1 MRYLTAGFTGCLLFF
16 SIQLLTLGQNIN
28 ISAPVAPPLQV
39 RTTFDLDPFYEQ
51 WIDVGGL
58 PVVASAKVNPYAL
71 KEAAWL
77 IWQMVGHRPEVLRA
91 LAQNNVRF
99 AVMAHNELTTDIPE
113 HSDLQ
118 PDSYWDRRARGLG
131 PTPIRPAVSCG
142 AENLLNY
149 PGDPYSTENILVH
162 EFAHAIHQMAL
173 NTIIPNFDKR
183 LAATFSA
190 AKQKGLWRNTYAITN
205 KEEYWA
211 EGTQS
216 WFDTNRAN
224 DSEHNHVDT
233 RGKLKR
239 YDPALAKLLKEIF
252 GDTDWRYTRAV
263 TRLHLL
269 HLHGFNPQQSPT
281 FLWPLDLAACSQ
293 QVTDPDNTGDIAFID
308 LEPYNLG
315 LLPCLKSRG
324 TDVDAVVTFE
334 NQTGG
339 DILYYWIDFEG
350 NAQLFGAVA
359 ANALYKQST
368 YVGHVWLVKNRKG
381 KPLAVFSAVAETGRA
396 IIGTTPAP
404 FAEADLAEAGPKIEG
419 PWLWMVVPTARKG
432 VLAVAASGKD
442 YLATASKRAVTEQ
455 QIATKGA
462 TVGERVQKRVWTLGK
477 LAPTGGNNITDMVN
491 AIGLKKGSI
500 DYHVA
505 YGSITLDA
513 PRRQNTQ
520 MYVGSD
526 DSVKVWLNG
535 ALVYSKLADRPADNY
550 QEGFPVTLKKGK
562 NILFVAVYNGIG
574 WWSGFFGFQNNAVY
588 SVVPVNPGVISDPN
602 LAAVIRDTLGLA
614 PGTPITQQ
622 ALKKL
627 TTLEA
632 SPHNIAELTGQEGTI
647 KDLTGLAHATQ
658 LRRVSLQDHHIQDIA
673 PLATLTQLE
682 TVWLPNNPVRDLSP
696 LANLERLTHVSVN
709 VNKIGT
715 LRKYVDLTQL
725 EALGIH
731 GSGKPI
737 QGLNLL
743 AKLQQLKSLS
753 VVSAKVKNLGFLKN
767 LQQLEALTLD
777 HNAISNLSPLA
788 GLTALTRLS
797 LWDNK
802 VSNLKPLATLTQLT
816 YLDLDNNKVRNV
828 TPLAKLTK
836 LEFLYLSN
844 NPIRNVKPLAK
855 LTHLKTLWLAGN
867 PIQDLSPLRHLTNL
881 EDVDV
886 EIPGPVAA
894 APATVAV
901 PNQTALLANYPNPF
915 NPETWIPY
923 HLTAPADVTLTLYAV
938 DGKVVRRLDLGHQA
952 AGFYQRK
959 RRAAYWDGRNTV
971 GERVASGLYF
981 YTLTAGD
988 FAATGKML
996 ILQ

>member
-1 MRYLTAGFTGCLLFF
+1 MRYLTAGFTVCLLFF

-28 ISAPVAPPLQV
+28 ISEPVAPPIQV
-39 RTTFDLDPFYEQ
+39 RNTFDLDPFYEQ

-71 KEAAWL
+71 KEAVWL
-77 IWQMVGHRPEVLRA
+77 IRQMIGHRPEVLRT

-118 PDSYWDRRARGLG
+118 PPDYWDRRARGLG

-142 AENLLNY
+142 EENLLNY

-162 EFAHAIHQMAL
+162 EFAHAIHEMAL
-173 NTIIPNFDKR
+173 NTIIPDFDNR
-183 LAATFSA
+183 LAATFTA
-190 AKQKGLWRNTYAITN
+190 AKQKGLWRNTYAMTN

-233 RGKLKR
+233 RDKLKR

-252 GDTDWRYTRAV
+252 GDTDWRYTRAL
-263 TRLHLL
+263 TRLHLS
-269 HLHGFNPQQSPT
+269 HLQGFNPQQSPT
-281 FLWPLDLAACSQ
+281 FLWPLDLEACSQ
-293 QVTDPDNTGDIAFID
+293 QLTDPDNTGDIAFID

-339 DILYYWIDFEG
+339 DILYYWINFEG
-350 NAQLFGAVA
+350 NAQLFGEVA
-359 ANALYKQST
+359 ANDLYEQST
-368 YVGHVWLVKNRKG
+368 YVGNVWLVKNRKG
-381 KPLAVFSAVAETGRA
+381 KNLAVFSAVAETGRV

-432 VLAVAASGKD
+432 VVEVAASGKD

-455 QIATKGA
+455 QIAMKGA
-462 TVGERVQKRVWTLGK
+462 TVGERVKNRVWTFGK

-491 AIGLKKGSI
+491 AIGLKKGNI

-535 ALVYSKLADRPADNY
+535 VLVYNKPADRPANNY

-574 WWSGFFGFQNNAVY
+574 WWSGFFGFKKDAVY
-588 SVVPVNPGVISDPN
+588 SLLLTPIVHIQPARRPSMYWVAAETGALYRLVGTEVENLVPGVQK
-602 LAAVIRDTLGLA
+602 ALGLA
-614 PGTPITQQ
+614 VDTTNSHIYWTEQTGKNKGSVKTANLDGTNVQI
-622 ALKKL
+622 
-627 TTLEA
+627 
-632 SPHNIAELTGQEGTI
+632 
-647 KDLTGLAHATQ
+647 
-658 LRRVSLQDHHIQDIA
+658 
-673 PLATLTQLE
+673 LATLKSVPTSIAVDAAKSKLYWTNASGRIQ
-682 TVWLPNNPVRDLSP
+682 R
-696 LANLERLTHVSVN
+696 ANLNGKQIRTLAKNLKAPSNITLDTTGGKLYWTESNGRIRRANLNGKGLQNIASDLDPINGIAIAGNKIYWAEGTDGGGGKIRHANLNGSNFGTLVSFQQVPSGVAIDPVGNKLYWTEANGSIRRANLNGKNIQNVVSGLVSPNALVLGN
-709 VNKIGT
+709 VNAGPAAPTNGSLASFETATPDGT
-715 LRKYVDLTQL
+715 LLF
-725 EALGIH
+725 
-731 GSGKPI
+731 S
-737 QGLNLL
+737 
-743 AKLQQLKSLS
+743 
-753 VVSAKVKNLGFLKN
+753 
-767 LQQLEALTLD
+767 
-777 HNAISNLSPLA
+777 
-788 GLTALTRLS
+788 
-797 LWDNK
+797 
-802 VSNLKPLATLTQLT
+802 
-816 YLDLDNNKVRNV
+816 
-828 TPLAKLTK
+828 
-836 LEFLYLSN
+836 
-844 NPIRNVKPLAK
+844 
-855 LTHLKTLWLAGN
+855 
-867 PIQDLSPLRHLTNL
+867 
-881 EDVDV
+881 
-886 EIPGPVAA
+886 
-894 APATVAV
+894 
-901 PNQTALLANYPNPF
+901 NYPNPF

-923 HLTAPADVTLTLYAV
+923 HLAEPADVTLTIYAV
-938 DGKVVRRLDLGHQA
+938 DGKIVRRLDLGYQA

-959 RRAAYWDGRNTV
+959 SRAAYWDGRNNG

-988 FAATGKML
+988 FSATQKML
-996 ILQ
+996 IQK